1 MEQKKQSKQE
11 MLAAIA
17 EAVRRRQA
25 GEDPY
30 SDPNLKASL
39 PPQQF
44 PQPNIAPAKPDP
56 ERNANRIIE
65 AAAAGGNRP
74 QGAPPADVQ
83 AMMEARKGNPINPE
97 TGMPFFNAPQAPV
110 EENPQDVERRQIRMQ
125 LLQEA
130 SRTGQMPAY
139 LKKQ

>member
-1 MEQKKQSKQE
+1 

-30 SDPNLKASL
+30 SDPNLKGSL

-44 PQPNIAPAKPDP
+44 PQPNIVPSKPDP
-56 ERNANRIIE
+56 ERNANRMIE
-65 AAAAGGNRP
+65 AAAAGRGQQP
-74 QGAPPADVQ
+74 QDAPPADVQ
-83 AMMEARKGNPINPE
+83 AMMAARKGNAINPE
-97 TGMPFFNAPQAPV
+97 TGMPFFNAPQEAPA
-110 EENPQDVERRQIRMQ
+110 ENPQDAERRQIRMQ